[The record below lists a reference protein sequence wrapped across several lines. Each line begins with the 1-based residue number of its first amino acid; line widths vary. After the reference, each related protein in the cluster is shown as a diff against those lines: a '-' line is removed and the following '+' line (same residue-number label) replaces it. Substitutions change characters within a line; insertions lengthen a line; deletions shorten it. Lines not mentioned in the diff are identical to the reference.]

1 MVTIG
6 DARSM
11 NDPDGESIT
20 TNDRQTLV
28 QTMGGNV
35 VQDFGYHASDSK
47 LTLSLQFDSVNWEKV
62 CGYWQSRKLVSISDT
77 FGHTITARIIIKS
90 YSYIDRFRDYIKANL
105 EIWEV

>member
-11 NDPDGESIT
+11 NDPDGESIV

-47 LTLSLQFDSVNWEKV
+47 LTLSLQFDAANWEKV
-62 CGYWQSRKLVSISDT
+62 CGYWQSRKLVDITDT
-77 FGHTITARIIIKS
+77 SGHKINGRIIIKS
-90 YSYIDRFRDYIKANL
+90 YSYIDRFRDYIKASL
-105 EIWEV
+105 EIWRV

>member
-6 DARSM
+6 KAKSM

-20 TNDRQTLV
+20 TNDRQTLI

-35 VQDFGYHASDSK
+35 VQDYGYHASDSK
-47 LTLSLQFDSVNWEKV
+47 LTLSLQFDAANWALV
-62 CGYWQSRKLVSISDT
+62 CEYWQKRELVSIADT

-90 YSYIDRFRDYIKANL
+90 YSYVDRFRDYIKANI
-105 EIWEV
+105 EIWRV